1 MFSKIAIFC
10 TYWKIKIIYFN
21 EFSFYFAFILNF
33 FLSFLVDLSGGM
45 PNHHFEQNLFKSL
58 RNSVS
63 LNFIKAA
70 LVSIY
75 IASIFIVGYLLIFF
89 DFLIFDLLS
98 FYYCCFFDFL
108 VDWFIL
114 EFFLTKYLKPVNIL
128 EVNMNINLRHELFP
142 DYNSNRGKY
151 ERKQISPNHS

>member
-1 MFSKIAIFC
+1 M
-10 TYWKIKIIYFN
+10 N
-21 EFSFYFAFILNF
+21 SFYFTFILNF
-33 FLSFLVDLSGGM
+33 FFGILGIFFFSFLVDLSGDM

-75 IASIFIVGYLLIFF
+75 IVF
-89 DFLIFDLLS
+89 DFLILNLLS
-98 FYYCCFFDFL
+98 FYYCRFFDFL

-114 EFFLTKYLKPVNIL
+114 EFFLTKYSKPVNIS
-128 EVNMNINLRHELFP
+128 EVNMNINLRHQLFP

-151 ERKQISPNHS
+151 EHKQISPNYS